1 MKINTTRFGEIEIA
15 ESELIV
21 MKGSILGF
29 EHLNRFVLLIHD
41 EKTPL
46 WWLQSV
52 EDASVAFVV
61 VNPRFINPD
70 FNPAI
75 SESDLEFLELT
86 DSSEIAM
93 LAIVTVRSQPFR
105 VTANLRAPVLVN
117 VKTRTGSQVVLDD
130 PDYPIQYDILDN
142 KDNLNEDLTEEVG
155 KTKELGRISLPVP
168 AFSTETGSAA

>member
-15 ESELIV
+15 ESDLIV

-46 WWLQSV
+46 WWFQSV
-52 EDASVAFVV
+52 EDGSVAFVV
-61 VNPRFINPD
+61 VNPRFINPEFD
-70 FNPAI
+70 PAF
-75 SESDLEFLELT
+75 SEGDLEFLEIT
-86 DSSEIAM
+86 DSNDIVL
-93 LAIVTVRSQPFR
+93 LAIVTVRSHPFR
-105 VTANLRAPVLVN
+105 VTANLRAPVLIN
-117 VKTRTGSQVVLDD
+117 VRTRMGSQVVLDD

-142 KDNLNEDLTEEVG
+142 RDHFHKELTGEGG

>member
-29 EHLNRFVLLIHD
+29 EHLNRFILLVHD
-41 EKTPL
+41 DKTPL

-52 EDASVAFVV
+52 DDDSVAFVV

-70 FNPAI
+70 FNPVI
-75 SESDLEFLELT
+75 LKGDLEFL
-86 DSSEIAM
+86 DIKNSSDTAL
-93 LAIVTVRSQPFR
+93 LAIVTVRSHPFR
-105 VTANLRAPVLVN
+105 VTANLRAPILIN
-117 VKTRTGSQVVLDD
+117 ATTRMAGQVVLDD

-142 KDNLNEDLTEEVG
+142 KDNFNTNLSEEAG
-155 KTKELGRISLPVP
+155 KTGGLGRISLPAP
-168 AFSTETGSAA
+168 AF